1 MSELRRILSDYRR
14 LTLLLVLPFL
24 CLGLFL
30 LERMGGELLGGM
42 DYLKTEI
49 AAYRENV
56 PRFAAMSAAEAEADP
71 SESYWFDPEG
81 SSTLRSTKRHVT
93 GYADY
98 LAGVQAQA
106 KRMAASGVFGKDKNS
121 FTYRNIQKTAK
132 DFRSL
137 DGIQVEFGGNRAL
150 ETWIGFRGGD
160 VLYLLAILVLVLSF
174 FEDKR
179 SGLLPLVR
187 ACPKGRRTLALER
200 LGILLLASFALTLL
214 LCLLPLVLAFFLYG
228 GTDTLGH
235 TVQSVEDFRT
245 CTLHFTVSQWIGL
258 YLLVKLLCG
267 FLLGL
272 LFWFV
277 LSFLSQMQLA
287 WLVLLGILGV
297 EYAAWALIAPQ
308 MAISVFH
315 YVNLFAY
322 VFPAETLSAY
332 GNMNFFGW
340 PVGTMTLLGWLLVL
354 LILLLSAWLLFGAV
368 RRRPL
373 GNRDLLGRFVGLW
386 NRALDLLRS
395 RFSLLAMEGYKL
407 LILGGTALFLL
418 AAILYAPKLRY
429 FGYSFGSAEDAAYN
443 SYVREAA
450 GPITAD
456 TDAYIVR
463 ARESLADYYGD
474 ADAYEAALDRLEAE
488 LEALREQA
496 AAGGYTPWLTEQV
509 RINNVLGPDARSV
522 HRWSGLVALLI
533 LLLVCAPVFSFERK
547 AGTER
552 LLRSTPKGRSP
563 VLRRKYALLCL
574 EALAIWAV
582 LYIRQWTGTL
592 DYIGSAS
599 LDAPIQNIR
608 LLARSPLRGTLRQ
621 FLTWIFVL
629 RLAALELTA
638 LLLAWLSARAKS
650 WEQTILAGAG
660 LLLLPAAIY
669 YFDRPWAGWISVLP
683 LLTGAELLVPGN
695 HSVLK
700 TLLALFWL
708 VLSAGLSL
716 SVRRRWIAPIP
727 SNLPRKPF

>member
-1 MSELRRILSDYRR
+1 MSELRRILSDRKR
-14 LTLLLVLPFL
+14 LALLLALPFL
-24 CLGLFL
+24 CLGLYL

-81 SSTLRSTKRHVT
+81 SSTLRSTKRHVA

-98 LAGVQAQA
+98 LKNVQAQA
-106 KRMAASGVFGKDKNS
+106 RRMAASGVFGKDKYS

-132 DFRSL
+132 DFRTL

-160 VLYLLAILVLVLSF
+160 VLFLLAILVLVLAF

-235 TVQSVEDFRT
+235 TIQSVEGFRT
-245 CTLHFTVSQWIGL
+245 CTLHGTVGQWIGL

-277 LSFLSQMQLA
+277 LNFLSQMQLA

-297 EYAAWALIAPQ
+297 EYAAWTLIAPQ
-308 MAISVFH
+308 MAISVLR

-373 GNRDLLGRFVGLW
+373 GNRDLLGRFVALW
-386 NRALDLLRS
+386 NRAFDLLRS

-407 LILGGTALFLL
+407 LILGGTVLFLL
-418 AAILYAPKLRY
+418 AAVWYAPKLRY

-443 SYVREAA
+443 SYAREAA
-450 GPITAD
+450 GPITSD
-456 TDAYIVR
+456 TDAYIAK

-474 ADAYEAALDRLEAE
+474 AGAYEAALDRLEAE
-488 LEALREQA
+488 LAALRDRA

-509 RINNVLGPDARSV
+509 RINNALGPDARSV
-522 HRWSGLVALLI
+522 HRWTGLVALLTI
-533 LLLVCAPVFSFERK
+533 LLVCAPVFSFERK

-552 LLRSTPKGRSP
+552 LLRTTPKGRGP
-563 VLRRKYALLCL
+563 VLRRKYAVLCF
-574 EALAIWAV
+574 EALTIWAI
-582 LYIRQWTGTL
+582 LYLRQWTGTL
-592 DYIGSAS
+592 DYIGAAS
-599 LDAPIQNIR
+599 LDAPIQNLS
-608 LLARSPLRGTLRQ
+608 LLARSPLRVTLRQ
-621 FLTWIFVL
+621 FLALVFAL
-629 RLAALELTA
+629 RLAGLLIAA
-638 LLLAWLSARAKS
+638 LLIAGLSAKAGS
-650 WEQTILAGAG
+650 WEQAVPAGAV
-660 LLLLPAAIY
+660 LLLLPAAAY
-669 YFDRPWAGWISVLP
+669 YFDRSWAAYLSPLP
-683 LLTGAELLVPGN
+683 MLTGVELLVPGGAPRGTIFL
-695 HSVLK
+695 SAVWL
-700 TLLALFWL
+700 LLAVCVTRVIHRKW
-708 VLSAGLSL
+708 VGARSAA
-716 SVRRRWIAPIP
+716 R
-727 SNLPRKPF
+727 

>member
-1 MSELRRILSDYRR
+1 MSELRRILSDRKR

-24 CLGLFL
+24 CLGLYL
-30 LERMGGELLGGM
+30 LERMGGELRGGV

-56 PRFAAMSAAEAEADP
+56 PRFAAMSASDAEADQ

-98 LAGVQAQA
+98 LKNVQAQA
-106 KRMAASGVFGKDKNS
+106 RRMASSGVFGKDKNS

-132 DFRSL
+132 DFQAL
-137 DGIQVEFGGNRAL
+137 DGITVEFGGNRAL

-160 VLYLLAILVLVLSF
+160 VLFLLAILVLVLAF

-179 SGLLPLVR
+179 CGLLPLVR

-200 LGILLLASFALTLL
+200 LLILFLASFALTLL
-214 LCLLPLVLAFFLYG
+214 LCLLPLVMAFILYG
-228 GTDTLGH
+228 GTDTLNH
-235 TVQSVEDFRT
+235 TIQSVEGFRT
-245 CTLHFTVSQWIGL
+245 CTLHGTVGQWIGL
-258 YLLVKLLCG
+258 YLLVKVLCG

-287 WLVLLGILGV
+287 WLVLLGILGA
-297 EYAAWALIAPQ
+297 EYAAWTLIAPQ
-308 MAISVFH
+308 MAISVFR

-340 PVGTMTLLGWLLVL
+340 PVGTTTLLGWLLVL

-386 NRALDLLRS
+386 NRAFDLLRS

-407 LILGGTALFLL
+407 LILGGTMLFLL
-418 AAILYAPKLRY
+418 AAIWYAPKLRY

-443 SYVREAA
+443 SYVREAS
-450 GPITAD
+450 GPITSD
-456 TDAYIVR
+456 TEAYIAK
-463 ARESLADYYGD
+463 ARENLSDYFGD
-474 ADAYEAALDRLEAE
+474 AGVYEAALDRLEAE

-509 RINNVLGPDARSV
+509 RINNVLGPDARSI
-522 HRWSGLVALLI
+522 HRWSGLAALLA
-533 LLLVCAPVFSFERK
+533 LLLVCAPVFAFERK
-547 AGTER
+547 AGMEK
-552 LLRSTPKGRSP
+552 LLRTLPKGRRP
-563 VLRRKYALLCL
+563 VLLRKYAVLFL
-574 EALAIWAV
+574 EALAIWAI

-592 DYIGSAS
+592 DYIGTAS

-608 LLARSPLRGTLRQ
+608 PLSGSPFRMTLKQ
-621 FLTWIFVL
+621 FLALAFAL
-629 RLAALELTA
+629 RLAAMLVVG
-638 LLLAWLSARAKS
+638 LLLAWISFMAKS
-650 WEQTILAGAG
+650 WEQTVLTGAA
-660 LLLLPAAIY
+660 LLLLPAVIY
-669 YFDRPWAGWISVLP
+669 YFDRPWAGYISVLP
-683 LLTGAELLVPGN
+683 MLTGMELLIPDRTT
-695 HSVLK
+695 VLRAL
-700 TLLALFWL
+700 TALCWLAIVVYCSMLIRTKWI
-708 VLSAGLSL
+708 G
-716 SVRRRWIAPIP
+716 RRTAT
-727 SNLPRKPF
+727 